1 MLKRIK
7 NLEISG
13 LDFKC
18 HITVS
23 VWQVPTLNLIKN
35 TKDWNYEKNL
45 EQNTES
51 ICYTQC

>member
-1 MLKRIK
+1 MIYIHCCNTFL
-7 NLEISG
+7 NV
-13 LDFKC
+13 FT
-18 HITVS
+18 TVS